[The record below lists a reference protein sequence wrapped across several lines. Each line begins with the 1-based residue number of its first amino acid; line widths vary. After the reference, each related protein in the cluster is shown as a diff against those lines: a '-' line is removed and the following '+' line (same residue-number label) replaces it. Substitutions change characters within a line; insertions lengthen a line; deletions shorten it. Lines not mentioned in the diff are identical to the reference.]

1 MTRVFN
7 FPDPAGP
14 EPVRDERLGALLR
27 DTVGEPPMADVDW
40 TALAG
45 RIGAAVRMPRAT
57 PWWGH
62 VERWQRRALPLAIA
76 AGLVGALVLWSAA
89 NGTGTELVAGNG
101 DLVTAVV
108 SGASSA
114 DAAVSYARVVAG
126 SSDLVAGLPE

>member
-1 MTRVFN
+1 MTRVFH
-7 FPDPAGP
+7 FPDPAGG

-40 TALAG
+40 TALAD

-76 AGLVGALVLWSAA
+76 AGLVGALALWSAA
-89 NGTGTELVAGNG
+89 GSSRSELVAGNG

-108 SGASSA
+108 SGASSI
-114 DAAVSYARVVAG
+114 DAADTYAGAVAG
-126 SSDLVAGLPE
+126 SADLVTGVPE